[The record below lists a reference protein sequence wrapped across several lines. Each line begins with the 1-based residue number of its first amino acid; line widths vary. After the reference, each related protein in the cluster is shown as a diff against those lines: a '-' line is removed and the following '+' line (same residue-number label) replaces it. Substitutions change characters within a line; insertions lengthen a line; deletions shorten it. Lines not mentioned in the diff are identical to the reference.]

1 MAGMCVRASRAHTCR
16 PRRTPPWPPRPV
28 STWRRREPASS
39 PRSRRPETDTSTRTS
54 PTSSTTGASPATIPM
69 RAVLDDRLASYWAT
83 TLAELLGPTMPGVP
97 RMASDVETDAARN
110 RWTVA
115 ALNATS
121 HRVHLPRRVRPNAAT
136 ASLCGGRA
144 ASRTRTRWPAI
155 DVSPRGTTNRP
166 PLA

>member
-1 MAGMCVRASRAHTCR
+1 
-16 PRRTPPWPPRPV
+16 
-28 STWRRREPASS
+28 
-39 PRSRRPETDTSTRTS
+39 
-54 PTSSTTGASPATIPM
+54 
-69 RAVLDDRLASYWAT
+69 
-83 TLAELLGPTMPGVP
+83 
-97 RMASDVETDAARN
+97 MASDVETDAARN

-166 PLA
+166 PLAWTPAHSAALVRAEERLRGL